1 MVMELRWYQQEA
13 VEAAQDA
20 LRNKE
25 RGVIV
30 LPTGSGKSV
39 VLAELSHWA
48 CTFGEHVHVCV
59 LTHTKELVEQN
70 AQTMCRFLP
79 DVGRYCAGLGKK
91 QLHNPVISAS
101 IQSISGKSAKIPHRF
116 SLIIVDECH
125 RIPAKEKGLYHKFLE
140 EQDLLCIQERGH
152 GVPVIGLS
160 ATPFRLQSGK
170 VYGKDRFFE
179 KLIYEAPIR
188 KLVEEGF
195 LSDLVSFDKQDKP
208 DLTGVKIQNK
218 EYAAAEMEDRF
229 LPLVSTHCR
238 SIVQKAEGRDHWVI
252 FTCGIQHAERVCE
265 ELQLLG
271 VHTAVVHSQ
280 QPKSERDSAIE
291 WFKNG
296 TLKCLVN
303 CSVLTEGFD
312 APHIDLVAVLR
323 ATKSAG
329 LFVQMA
335 GRGMRI
341 HEGKPNCLL
350 LDYGGNLERHGTIPE
365 IRGHKE
371 STSKGDGTAPG
382 KTCPNCEFFC
392 HAAVLECP
400 ECGFQFDP
408 PQRKGATTE
417 AAGKDPL
424 KIPIETLEVKSWDWT
439 YHKKIGS
446 DYPTLRVTYYCKD
459 SGLGGLFS
467 RKVEEFLPFASPKY
481 RAIKV
486 CESWLQKHKRYSQIS
501 IANWKDMIKHG
512 LTYGTASVSWHEM
525 YNQQHSPFRPPA
537 FLIVRK
543 NGKYHTIVD
552 KLFETKDEQ
561 ERARITA

>member
-1 MVMELRWYQQEA
+1 MELRWYQQEA
-13 VEAAQDA
+13 VKAAQDA

-39 VLAELSHWA
+39 VLAELSQWA

-70 AQTMCRFLP
+70 AQTMSRFLP

-116 SLIIVDECH
+116 SLVIVDECH

-195 LSDLVSFDKQDKP
+195 LSDLVSYDKQDKP

-238 SIVQKAEGRDHWVI
+238 SIVQKADGRDHWVI
-252 FTCGIQHAERVCE
+252 FTCGIEHAERVCD

-271 VHTAVVHSQ
+271 VRAAVVHSK
-280 QPKSERDSAIE
+280 QPKSARDSVIQ

-312 APHIDLVAVLR
+312 APHIDLVAILR

-371 STSKGDGTAPG
+371 STKGDGTAPG

-408 PQRKGATTE
+408 PQRKGATAE

-424 KIPIETLEVKSWDWT
+424 KIPIETLEVQSWYWS
-439 YHKKIGS
+439 YHKKVGS
-446 DYPTLRVTYYCKD
+446 EYPTLRVTYHCKEPN
-459 SGLGGLFS
+459 LGGLFS

-481 RAIKV
+481 GANKV
-486 CESWLQKHKRYSQIS
+486 CESWLRKHKRHSQIS
-501 IANWKDMIKHG
+501 VAHCKDLIKQE
-512 LTYGTASVSWHEM
+512 LLKPYQSADVCWLEFR
-525 YNQQHSPFRPPA
+525 NQLRNQLRPPA
-537 FLIVRK
+537 LLIVRK